1 MRCGV
6 RNALSLESV
15 PCDCGN
21 QKMEMHYCN
30 FATTSTSSWY
40 GSYSALGFPVL
51 QHLEPVLNYRDVNFL
66 SISLDIALSPP
77 QQVVVVACGLTLLHA
92 TPLEFCHLLT
102 TMLALCQPYS
112 GENRSLKYVPWACY
126 PVWLRRGLTT
136 QDEGMQLDHAP
147 YHSM

>member
-1 MRCGV
+1 M
-6 RNALSLESV
+6 N
-15 PCDCGN
+15 
-21 QKMEMHYCN
+21 MHYFLCYFIN
-30 FATTSTSSWY
+30 YKFMVWFTQLLELS
-40 GSYSALGFPVL
+40 VL
-51 QHLEPVLNYRDVNFL
+51 QYLELMLNYRDVNFL

>member
-1 MRCGV
+1 MRIIV
-6 RNALSLESV
+6 TLRLHHLYKFMVWVIQLLELSV
-15 PCDCGN
+15 P
-21 QKMEMHYCN
+21 QY
-30 FATTSTSSWY
+30 
-40 GSYSALGFPVL
+40 
-51 QHLEPVLNYRDVNFL
+51 LELMLNNRDVNFL

-102 TMLALCQPYS
+102 TTLALCQPYS
-112 GENRSLKYVPWACY
+112 EVLLRSLKYVPWACY

>member
-1 MRCGV
+1 MRSLTMLRMMCSVKHLV
-6 RNALSLESV
+6 RKLRTIDSTCKNLLWFNFMVWFIQLLELS
-15 PCDCGN
+15 
-21 QKMEMHYCN
+21 
-30 FATTSTSSWY
+30 
-40 GSYSALGFPVL
+40 VL
-51 QHLEPVLNYRDVNFL
+51 QDLELMLNYRDVNFL